1 VALRLQRGPA
11 MKKTTT
17 TRLAVRSQTVRMLGE
32 EALGRVAGGFGEPVV
47 NGMIIMKDTVIIR
60 TGG

>member
-1 VALRLQRGPA
+1 

-17 TRLAVRSQTVRMLGE
+17 TKLVVRSQTVRSLGQ
-32 EALGRVAGGFGEPVV
+32 EALGRVAGGGVEPVV
-47 NGMIIMKDTVIIR
+47 NGFIMKDTIIIR